1 MGNIKLPPIIT
12 HAYIMVTEQCN
23 LRCQYCY
30 IKNRDIKNEFPFE
43 WMEKVKKMFTCY
55 NKPRIIFFSLINP
68 NIIHI

>member
-30 IKNRDIKNEFPFE
+30 IKNRDIKNEFPFDGL
-43 WMEKVKKMFTCY
+43 KNFKKFF
-55 NKPRIIFFSLINP
+55 IFKIKQVIYFFVGE
-68 NIIHI
+68 HF